1 MFKLSKPKHLSVLKT
16 NVKVGAIGG
25 DTNDD
30 AASTDSGAGFTMNI
44 NSRPFQKTTT
54 GKNRAGFIADQSR
67 AGAGDS
73 DESLTWCHG
82 ETVCTRHD
90 GRTGMSVGGGGPTP
104 VVARAWQFADFQKTL
119 GALRGKRE
127 VLDLRVD
134 DKLFSVKNARD
145 AKALAVT
152 YATGKHAMLKAR
164 VPPTSAIVG
173 WRGSS

>member
-1 MFKLSKPKHLSVLKT
+1 VFKLSKPKHLSVLKT
-16 NVKVGAIGG
+16 NVKVSAIGG

-30 AASTDSGAGFTMNI
+30 AASTDSGAGFTMNS

-54 GKNRAGFIADQSR
+54 GINRAGFIADQSR

-134 DKLFSVKNARD
+134 DKLFSVKNAQD

-152 YATGKHAMLKAR
+152 YAAGKHAMLKAR